1 MMFVDYVEIEISA
14 GRGGDGCMSF
24 CREKFRPKGGP
35 DGGDGGRGG
44 SVVFVA
50 DPNLST
56 LLDFRYSNRYKAE
69 KGKPGEGGVRS
80 GRDGEDVIL
89 RVPVGT
95 LLTDLSTGQQIGDL
109 DEPGKEV
116 IAARGGRG
124 GKGNTHFKSP
134 VDQAP
139 RKFTPGQ
146 PGDEFR
152 LSMELKLL
160 ADVGL
165 VGFPNAGK
173 STLLSRLSAAR
184 PKIADYPFTTLVPNL
199 GIVRLGEYRSFVLA
213 DIPGIIGGAAQGK
226 GLGLQFL
233 RHIQRTK
240 VLLYMVDVSSGDV
253 DEANEALETLRKE
266 VGEFDPGLLEKPSL
280 VALNKVD
287 TLDSET
293 KNVILSG
300 VKSANFM
307 ISMVSA
313 VSGEGLD
320 DLLRAI
326 ANELEQLKENR
337 RTG

>member
-1 MMFVDYVEIEISA
+1 MMFVDLVEIEVAA

-56 LLDFRYSNRYKAE
+56 LLDFRYANTYKAG
-69 KGKPGEGGVRS
+69 KGMHGEGGVRS
-80 GRDGEDVIL
+80 GKDGDDIVL
-89 RVPVGT
+89 RAPVGT

-109 DEPGKEV
+109 DEPGKRV
-116 IAARGGRG
+116 VVARGGRG
-124 GKGNTHFKSP
+124 GKGNHNFKTA

-139 RKFTPGQ
+139 RKFTPGAE
-146 PGDEFR
+146 GDAFR

-199 GIVRLGEYRSFVLA
+199 GIVRLGEFRSFVMA

-240 VLLYMVDVSSGDV
+240 ILLYMVDIADGDI
-253 DEANEALETLRKE
+253 DQANETLETLRRE
-266 VGEFDPGLLEKPSL
+266 VGEYDSSLLQKPSL
-280 VALNKVD
+280 VALNKIDVLD
-287 TLDSET
+287 TET
-293 KNVILSG
+293 KNVIAEKAES
-300 VKSANFM
+300 NTFF
-307 ISMVSA
+307 ISA
-313 VSGEGLD
+313 VSGSGLD
-320 DLLRAI
+320 DLLKAI
-326 ANELEQLKENR
+326 EGELERLKESR
-337 RTG
+337 RAS